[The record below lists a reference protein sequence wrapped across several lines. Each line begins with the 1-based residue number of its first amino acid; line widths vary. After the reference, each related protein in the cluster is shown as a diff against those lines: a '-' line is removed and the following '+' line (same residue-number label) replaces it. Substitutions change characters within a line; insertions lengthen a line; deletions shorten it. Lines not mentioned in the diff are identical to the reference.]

1 MLLWGVV
8 CLKLQLWSFSLPM
21 DGLLVI
27 EFPMDNF
34 ILVSQTESS
43 HLVFGRTLFVIMNSY
58 MQSFMERLEY

>member
-34 ILVSQTESS
+34 VLGSQTESS
-43 HLVFGRTLFVIMNSY
+43 FFGDRKNFECNNEQLY
-58 MQSFMERLEY
+58 A